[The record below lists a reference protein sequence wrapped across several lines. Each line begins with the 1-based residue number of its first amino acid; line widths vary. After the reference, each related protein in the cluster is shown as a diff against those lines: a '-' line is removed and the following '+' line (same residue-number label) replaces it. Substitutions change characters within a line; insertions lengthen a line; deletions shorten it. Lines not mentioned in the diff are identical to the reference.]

1 MRHVPLGVVGAI
13 CPWNF
18 PLPISMNKIGPALLT
33 GSTIIVKP
41 SPFTPYSILKLVE
54 ISQKFLPPGVL
65 QALNGDDKLG
75 PLMTEHP
82 GINMITF
89 TGSTPTGKRVMA
101 SCAKSVKRVTLE
113 LGGNSAAIICPDVD
127 VNKVAPKVALAAF
140 FNSGQICVA
149 SKRLYVHKEIYQ
161 DMLQAVK
168 KVVESWKTA
177 PAVEE
182 GTMLGPVQNKMQ
194 HAIVKDFFEDCASQG
209 YDFALPGNVGDGK
222 GFVVQPAIIDNPP
235 DSARIVQEEQFGK
248 STTPLNFLP
257 HSSLIPHRSN
267 RPYAPMD

>member
-13 CPWNF
+13 LPWNF

-33 GSTIIVKP
+33 GSTIIMKP
-41 SPFTPYSILKLVE
+41 SPFTPYSVLKLVE
-54 ISQKFLPPGVL
+54 IAQKFLPPGVL

-149 SKRLYVHKEIYQ
+149 SKRLYVHKDIYQ

-168 KVVESWKTA
+168 KVVESWKTGV
-177 PAVEE
+177 AVED

-209 YDFALPGNVGDGK
+209 YDFALPGKVGEGN
-222 GFVVQPAIIDNPP
+222 GFVIQPAIIDNPP

-248 STTPLNFLP
+248 PI
-257 HSSLIPHRSN
+257 LIPS
-267 RPYAPMD
+267 PSPLATYI